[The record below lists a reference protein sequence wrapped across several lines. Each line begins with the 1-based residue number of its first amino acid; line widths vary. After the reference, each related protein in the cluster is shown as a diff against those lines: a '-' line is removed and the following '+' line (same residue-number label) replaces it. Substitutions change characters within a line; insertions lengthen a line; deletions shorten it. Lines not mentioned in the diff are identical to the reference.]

1 MRSGEFQTSSVFFK
15 LRSFVEVF
23 NEEVLDDK
31 HFQYT
36 KVGDMERLRYFVK
49 LMAMNRSKVR
59 LNY

>member
-1 MRSGEFQTSSVFFK
+1 M
-15 LRSFVEVF
+15 EVF